1 MNKSELIEAVAA
13 RAGSDPAA
21 ARRHVDAIF
30 ETIMENVAAGERVL
44 VTGFGTFDSLDRPAR
59 QARNPRTGLPVE
71 VAAAQVPRFRIG
83 QTFKNRVANGS
94 VAEAEAEEVAEAAEA
109 EVVAEP
115 KSSKPKKNKTEKA
128 KEKEKAKKVKD
139 SDSKKASAKKD
150 ADAKAD
156 VKADVKA
163 GTKADAKADA
173 KKASAKKSKKAKKA

>member
-94 VAEAEAEEVAEAAEA
+94 AAEVEA
-109 EVVAEP
+109 EVVDVP
-115 KSSKPKKNKTEKA
+115 KSSKAKKDK
-128 KEKEKAKKVKD
+128 KAKKSKD
-139 SDSKKASAKKD
+139 TDGKKASAKKATD
-150 ADAKAD
+150 
-156 VKADVKA
+156 
-163 GTKADAKADA
+163 T
-173 KKASAKKSKKAKKA
+173 KKASAKKAKKSKKS

>member
-94 VAEAEAEEVAEAAEA
+94 VAEAAEVAEA

-115 KSSKPKKNKTEKA
+115 KSSKPKKNKKER
-128 KEKEKAKKVKD
+128 EKEKTKKVKD
-139 SDSKKASAKKD
+139 ADSKKASAKKD
-150 ADAKAD
+150 AE
-156 VKADVKA
+156 
-163 GTKADAKADA
+163 T
-173 KKASAKKSKKAKKA
+173 KKAPAKKSKKAKKA